1 MSWASKYIER
11 QIKKKGLKG
20 FIIWVLDLV
29 AKATPSKKDDKLIAD
44 IKKAMRAMK

>member
-1 MSWASKYIER
+1 MSWASKYVER

-29 AKATPSKKDDKLIAD
+29 AKATPSKEDDKIVAK
-44 IKKAMRAMK
+44 IKSAMKGF